1 MLRKLCALG
10 LLALL
15 IGALAAADV
24 PDEDQLLF
32 KFLIYTGNVYL
43 TRALENV
50 DVNDYS
56 LTMVGKIYSARLL
69 GYALGNLLQYARRGS
84 ENHKIWLILDGKL
97 RKTIFELIETQ
108 GAQQGWDRAFI
119 DQRTQNA
126 LTQFT
131 AAQQGWF
138 DAWLIA
144 QTGVQGKNA
153 PDFFKTLTTT
163 PPPPS
168 PPVNPPVQPPVNPPV
183 QPPVNPPSPPVQPPV
198 QPPAPPSSQDAVP
211 GVYKVTGKSWVN
223 DPNCGS
229 EVTLTGS
236 MNEVEAEFKLWDKT
250 GVTWH
255 YKGPAKWD
263 GSGTDAVHDLKG
275 KAQWLKYPDHYYDL
289 LVRIMRGADGVWR
302 ATGINIGGNFFMLA
316 DNRAV
321 GRVVPNTVK
330 TLTVRNTTKARI
342 SVYLDLTE
350 EILKNRLGA
359 VEPYSETKFVG
370 IPDRGRW
377 YLKIIPDPDTYPKSH
392 TSVLYIKEAEFA
404 YLHEVQEWDL
414 K

>member
-1 MLRKLCALG
+1 MLKKLSALG

-15 IGALAAADV
+15 VGAAAAADV
-24 PDEDQLLF
+24 PDEDQLLY
-32 KFLIYTGNVYL
+32 KFLTYTGNVYL

-50 DVNDYS
+50 DINDYS

-69 GYALGNLLQYARRGS
+69 GYSLGNLLQYARRGS
-84 ENHKIWLILDGKL
+84 ENHRIWLILDGKL
-97 RKTIFELIETQ
+97 RKTISELIEAQ
-108 GAQQGWDRAFI
+108 GAQQGWDRASI
-119 DQRTQNA
+119 GQRTKNA

-138 DAWLIA
+138 DTWLIA
-144 QTGVQGKNA
+144 QTGVKGKQA
-153 PDFFKTLTTT
+153 PDFFKTLAA

-168 PPVNPPVQPPVNPPV
+168 PPV
-183 QPPVNPPSPPVQPPV
+183 QPPVNPPSPPVQPPT
-198 QPPAPPSSQDAVP
+198 PPQPSSRDAVP

-263 GSGTDAVHDLKG
+263 GGGTDKVRALKG
-275 KAQWLKYPDHYYDL
+275 KAQWLKYPNIYHDL
-289 LVRIMRGADGVWR
+289 TVRIERGGDGVWR
-302 ATGINIGGNFFMLA
+302 ATAINIGGNLFLLA
-316 DNRAV
+316 GNRQS
-321 GRVVPNTVK
+321 GRVIPGTAK
-330 TLTVRNTTKARI
+330 TLTVRNTTKARVT
-342 SVYLDLTE
+342 VYLDDTE
-350 EILKNRLGA
+350 EITSNKLGV
-359 VEPYSETKFVG
+359 VEPYSDTVFSG

-377 YLKIIPDPDTYPKSH
+377 YLKIIPDPDTYPRTH
-392 TSVLYIKEAEFA
+392 TSVLYIKEAQSA
-404 YLHEVQEWDL
+404 YLHEVFEADL